1 MRRPAKGQ
9 RILFISEQKQKAHR
23 LPNVWHPDKG
33 RADCSLFYTSLS
45 FQNLCKVT
53 TIFGNTQTKQ
63 EKFFNFIF
71 SSIFATTMALPCQA
85 FGKVVPTPWQS
96 FAKALE
102 KVGTRE
108 ALLKGVKR
116 IEKDTS

>member
-45 FQNLCKVT
+45 FPKFVQSNDYFREYANETRKV
-53 TIFGNTQTKQ
+53 FQLYL
-63 EKFFNFIF
+63 FFYFCHYDG
-71 SSIFATTMALPCQA
+71 TPLPSL
-85 FGKVVPTPWQS
+85 WQS
-96 FAKALE
+96 SANALAE
-102 KVGTRE
+102 FCQGVG
-108 ALLKGVKR
+108 KGWH
-116 IEKDTS
+116 T